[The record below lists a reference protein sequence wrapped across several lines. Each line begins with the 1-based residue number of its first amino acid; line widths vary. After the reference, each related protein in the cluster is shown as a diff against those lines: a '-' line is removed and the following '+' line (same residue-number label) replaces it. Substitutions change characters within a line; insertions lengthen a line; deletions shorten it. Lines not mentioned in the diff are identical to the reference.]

1 MDLDIMK
8 MVIVWR
14 EDLMKGISKEVSL
27 ELLYC
32 LAVPSSFEQE
42 ASGRELLS
50 KPKLEEGR
58 LLGSQFLSF
67 EIGNFD
73 CLCLTKTK
81 QGKAEWALEFLPA
94 QEIQRRKE
102 GPINF
107 GGCTG
112 IGPPSPIL
120 LRKKRYDCFC
130 WVRCE
135 PLYEDL
141 VGVGV
146 GSVHS
151 DIRRKQ

>member
-1 MDLDIMK
+1 
-8 MVIVWR
+8 
-14 EDLMKGISKEVSL
+14 MKGISKEVSL

-81 QGKAEWALEFLPA
+81 QGKAE
-94 QEIQRRKE
+94 
-102 GPINF
+102 
-107 GGCTG
+107 
-112 IGPPSPIL
+112 
-120 LRKKRYDCFC
+120 
-130 WVRCE
+130 
-135 PLYEDL
+135 
-141 VGVGV
+141 
-146 GSVHS
+146 
-151 DIRRKQ
+151 